1 MLVSRRDIFDL
12 ILNVINWIGSKS
24 SERQKYLRRNE
35 SEQRRAN
42 YNYQY
47 EPAVANHLMFREF
60 FLLNVV

>member
-1 MLVSRRDIFDL
+1 MPVVEIPGVAVEELACWLAAGIYSRAA
-12 ILNVINWIGSKS
+12 
-24 SERQKYLRRNE
+24 
-35 SEQRRAN
+35 RAN